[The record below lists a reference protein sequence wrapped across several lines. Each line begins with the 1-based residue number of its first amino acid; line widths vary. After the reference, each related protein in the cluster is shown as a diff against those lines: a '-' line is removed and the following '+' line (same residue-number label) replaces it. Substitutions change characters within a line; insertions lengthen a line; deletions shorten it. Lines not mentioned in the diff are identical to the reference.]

1 LVKKSLLR
9 FFVGGKLWRQD
20 KLIKVALDLS
30 NTLDKGVTSR
40 FLISSLSPSDF
51 FWMQGVCA
59 SSDDACFLP
68 TVFIAPLLGGRHHS
82 CPSPVISVAVAGT
95 VFVFFASGGS

>member
-1 LVKKSLLR
+1 MVKKSLLR

>member
-1 LVKKSLLR
+1 MVKKSLLL

-30 NTLDKGVTSR
+30 NTLGKGVTSR
-40 FLISSLSPSDF
+40 FLILLLSPSDF
-51 FWMQGVCA
+51 FWMLGVCA

-68 TVFIAPLLGGRHHS
+68 TVFVAPLLGGRRHS
-82 CPSPVISVAVAGT
+82 CPSLVILVAVAGT
-95 VFVFFASGGS
+95 VFVFFVGGGS